1 MAIVKHATSKNMSYG
16 DVLDYFSYKH
26 KEDTEHGLYEPV
38 LDQDG
43 LMQERDNYAVACLTP
58 TGQEAPPENWWLSC
72 MQTNLAFGKNQE
84 KKDRKQHQYII
95 SHPEEDRPLMTM
107 EDLLEEGKAFV
118 RENLPG
124 YDALIAVHRDTDND
138 HIHIA
143 INSVRAVEREPR
155 PWMMKNDDGSIRRSE
170 TCAGGKHQDSPEF
183 RKHYND
189 WLLTYTREHGLTEK
203 DNNAIAEQ
211 HKQERYGQ
219 RNQELAEAIREAAK
233 TCVSFPSLVQQLEQ
247 EKIFLLRKGKDYC
260 VLGPK
265 NRNAVRL
272 ETLGIQAEEMPILRQ
287 ELEQQSP
294 QPQAQPKEFLIEK
307 RKYIEWIQNRREKN
321 NRRAEDALA
330 DAAVLITSKAH
341 SKEEFQ
347 ELRVLVRQ
355 TIYLERDLQTEL
367 DKVENLLERWQK
379 YLDPKISPEERRS
392 QDRFLRWCGC
402 NPDSQ
407 EELQKLHTD
416 QEVISLQMKEVSCV
430 QDALKETTDQWRTY
444 SEPILTVAETIA
456 RRDQLSHKLSVI
468 RANRK
473 KLGQIAYNCQKAA
486 DRRIYKQPYLEKAVH
501 FRKLWHDKLLQEK
514 AVKAQLRQAKREVRL
529 ARGRGERG

>member
-16 DVLDYFSYKH
+16 DALDYFSYKH
-26 KEDTEHGLYEPV
+26 KEEHGLYEPV
-38 LDQDG
+38 LDEYG
-43 LMQERDNYAVACLTP
+43 LMQERENYAIACLDP
-58 TGQEAPPENWWLSC
+58 HGREAPPENWWAAC

-107 EDLLEEGKAFV
+107 EDLVEEGKAFV

-124 YDALIAVHRDTDND
+124 YDALIAVHRDTEND

-143 INSVRAVEREPR
+143 INSVRAIERAPQ
-155 PWMMKNDDGSIRRSE
+155 PWMMKNEDGSIRKSE
-170 TCAGGKHQDSPEF
+170 TCAGGKHQDNPEF

-189 WLLTYTREHGLTEK
+189 WLLTYTRDHGLMEK
-203 DNNAIAEQ
+203 DNNAIAER

-219 RNQELAEAIREAAK
+219 RNQLLADSIRMATSKA
-233 TCVSFPSLVQQLEQ
+233 PSYSEMTRLLEQ
-247 EKIFLLRKGKDYC
+247 EQIYMLRKGKDFC

-272 ETLGIQAEEMPILRQ
+272 ETIGIQPEEIPILQKEQ
-287 ELEQQSP
+287 ETP
-294 QPQAQPKEFLIEK
+294 TPVMQAQSKDFLIEK

-321 NRRAEDALA
+321 NLRAEDALA
-330 DAAVLITSKAH
+330 DAAALITSKAH

-347 ELRVLVRQ
+347 ELRVLARQ
-355 TIYLERDLQTEL
+355 TIYLTRDLQTEL
-367 DKVENLLERWQK
+367 DKVDSLLDRWQK
-379 YLDPKISPEERRS
+379 YLKPNISPEEHRT
-392 QDRFLRWCGC
+392 QERFLRWCGC

-407 EELQKLHTD
+407 EEFRQLHTER
-416 QEVISLQMKEVSCV
+416 EVISLQMKQISCI
-430 QDALKETTDQWRTY
+430 QEALKETSDQWRTY
-444 SEPILTVAETIA
+444 NEPILTIAETIA
-456 RRDQLSHKLSVI
+456 RRDQLSQKLSII

-501 FRKLWHDKLLQEK
+501 FRKLWHDKLLQEE
-514 AVKAQLRQAKREVRL
+514 AVKDQLRQAKRQVRL